1 MLKPRILLLA
11 FSAGLAAALAA
22 CRDEGV
28 GRWVDPNIGGVAP
41 LLTTVT
47 PQVHRPH
54 SMVRIYPVTEPG
66 LNDRYFSDRI
76 YGIALNMPRYR
87 SGIAGSVMPTAGDIS
102 FDPARSSSWYDHDLE
117 ELHPW
122 SHRVWLEDFGIW
134 AEWTTAERTALY
146 EFDFT
151 DAGRQAN
158 VLFRLSSEG
167 EVDVCGDRVVSG
179 WEAVDYAR
187 QYFYAVADRPFDSS
201 GTRCGERLS
210 AEGSASGRDVG
221 AWFSAPAGFRKVCF
235 RVGIS
240 YISVEQARAN
250 LEAETGGLAFGAVK
264 KRSRDIWEKALGR
277 IRVEGGTDRE
287 RRIFYTSLYR
297 TYERMVD
304 QSEYG
309 RYYSGF
315 DRCVHED
322 ARPFYN
328 DDWMWDTYRNLHA
341 LGILLDPARKAD
353 ELQSYARIYEQWGWV
368 PSFPEL
374 TEWGGDW
381 FEGGGPDW
389 HGDPM
394 IGNHV
399 ASFAAEAI
407 RKGITGFDVE
417 KLYEGLR
424 KNALEGTMIP
434 WRAGAAREPDR
445 FYSEHGYFPALA
457 PGEPEK
463 YPYIDD
469 GWEKR
474 QAVSVTLEHSYDD
487 WCLAQVAR
495 YLGRMDDYELLLRRS
510 RNYLNLWN
518 PAIGYFAPRNE
529 RGEWVEP
536 FDPQLCDGFGARSYF
551 AEVNAC
557 VHVFHVQHDIPQ
569 LIALMGGE
577 EAFVRRLD
585 EAYNRGPE
593 IDKWKFMGRMPDA
606 TGLQGLMP
614 AGNEPAF
621 HVPWL
626 YNYAGA
632 AWKTQHRVRQIA
644 DIWFDD
650 RPTGLSGDEDGG
662 EKRRRR
668 NRSGRGGKKSEGAA
682 APEKRT
688 EKSARPDKPAKAERP
703 AKPDKPE
710 KADRPA
716 AGDKQSSRQG
726 GSRRRG
732 RRGGS
737 GAPAGANTSADIT
750 NTPPAAPRPPRK
762 LQPEGQN
769 GSGEQKKRPRH
780 RGGRR
785 RGGSGGNKPTSGSE
799 V

>member
-1 MLKPRILLLA
+1 MMLKSRILLFVL
-11 FSAGLAAALAA
+11 SAASAACLLA
-22 CRDEGV
+22 CRDQGV

-54 SMVRIYPVTEPG
+54 SMVRVFPVTEPG

-87 SGIAGSVMPTAGDIS
+87 SGTAGSVMPTVGEVS
-102 FDPARSSSWYDHDLE
+102 FEPERSSSWYDHDLE

-122 SHRVWLEDFGIW
+122 SHRVWLEEPAVW
-134 AEWTTAERTALY
+134 AEWTTTERAALY

-158 VLFRLSSEG
+158 VLFRVGSEG
-167 EVDVCGDRVVSG
+167 EVAVEGNRVVSG

-187 QYFYAVADRPFDSS
+187 QYFYAVADRPFGSS
-201 GTRCGERLS
+201 GTYDGTALS
-210 AEGSASGRDVG
+210 GKRSASGSGIG
-221 AWFSAPAGFRKVCF
+221 AWFSAPAGVGKVCF
-235 RVGIS
+235 RVGVS
-240 YISVEQARAN
+240 YISAEQARAN
-250 LEAETGGLAFGAVK
+250 LEAETGGLAFDAVK
-264 KRSRDIWEKALGR
+264 ERSRAVWEEALGR
-277 IRVEGGTDRE
+277 IRVEGGTERE

-297 TYERMVD
+297 TFERMVD
-304 QSEYG
+304 QSEGG

-315 DRCVHED
+315 DRRVHED

-341 LGILLDPARKAD
+341 LGMLLDPGRKAD
-353 ELQSYARIYEQWGWV
+353 ELQSYVRMYEQWGWV

-381 FEGGGPDW
+381 FEGANPDW
-389 HGDPM
+389 HGEPM

-445 FYSEHGYFPALA
+445 FYAEHGYFPALA

-487 WCLAQVAR
+487 WCLAQIAR
-495 YLGRMDDYELLLRRS
+495 YLGRADDYELFMRRS
-510 RNYLNLWN
+510 RYYLNLWN
-518 PAIGYFAPRNE
+518 PAIGYFAPKNE
-529 RGEWVEP
+529 RGEWIEP
-536 FDPQLCDGFGARSYF
+536 FDPQLCDGYGARSYF

-557 VHVFHVQHDIPQ
+557 VHAFHVQHDIPR
-569 LIALMGGE
+569 LIALMGGD
-577 EAFVRRLD
+577 EAFVRRID

-644 DIWFDD
+644 DLWFDD

-662 EKRRRR
+662 ALTAWYVFAAMGFYPVNPASGEYALSSPIFERIEIALPGG
-668 NRSGRGGKKSEGAA
+668 RSFVVKSPGAS
-682 APEKRT
+682 KVNKYIR
-688 EKSARPDKPAKAERP
+688 SARLNGEQLVRP
-703 AKPDKPE
+703 FITHE
-710 KADRPA
+710 
-716 AGDKQSSRQG
+716 QIVQG
-726 GSRRRG
+726 GVLEFELTSRPCPDCFRQV
-732 RRGGS
+732 S
-737 GAPAGANTSADIT
+737 GI
-750 NTPPAAPRPPRK
+750 
-762 LQPEGQN
+762 
-769 GSGEQKKRPRH
+769 
-780 RGGRR
+780 
-785 RGGSGGNKPTSGSE
+785 
-799 V
+799 

>member
-1 MLKPRILLLA
+1 
-11 FSAGLAAALAA
+11 
-22 CRDEGV
+22 
-28 GRWVDPNIGGVAP
+28 
-41 LLTTVT
+41 
-47 PQVHRPH
+47 
-54 SMVRIYPVTEPG
+54 MVRIYPVTEPG

-158 VLFRLSSEG
+158 VLFRLTSEG

-221 AWFSAPAGFRKVCF
+221 AWFSAPAGFGKVCF

-463 YPYIDD
+463 YPYVDD

-662 EKRRRR
+662 ALTAWYVFAAMGFYPVNPASGEYALGSPIFERVEIALPGG
-668 NRSGRGGKKSEGAA
+668 RSFVIKSPGASKVNKYIRA
-682 APEKRT
+682 ARLNGERLT
-688 EKSARPDKPAKAERP
+688 RPFITHE
-703 AKPDKPE
+703 
-710 KADRPA
+710 
-716 AGDKQSSRQG
+716 QIVQG
-726 GSRRRG
+726 GVLEFELV
-732 RRGGS
+732 
-737 GAPAGANTSADIT
+737 
-750 NTPPAAPRPPRK
+750 PRPC
-762 LQPEGQN
+762 PECFD
-769 GSGEQKKRPRH
+769 
-780 RGGRR
+780 
-785 RGGSGGNKPTSGSE
+785 
-799 V
+799 

>member
-1 MLKPRILLLA
+1 
-11 FSAGLAAALAA
+11 
-22 CRDEGV
+22 
-28 GRWVDPNIGGVAP
+28 
-41 LLTTVT
+41 
-47 PQVHRPH
+47 
-54 SMVRIYPVTEPG
+54 MVRIYPVTEPG

-158 VLFRLSSEG
+158 VLFRLTSEG

-221 AWFSAPAGFRKVCF
+221 AWFSAPAGFGKVCF

-495 YLGRMDDYELLLRRS
+495 YLGRMVDYELLLRRS

-518 PAIGYFAPRNE
+518 PAVGYFAPRNE

-662 EKRRRR
+662 ALTAWYVFAAMGFYPVNPASGEYALGSPIFERVEIALPGG
-668 NRSGRGGKKSEGAA
+668 RSFVIKSPGASKVNKYIRA
-682 APEKRT
+682 ARLNGEPLT
-688 EKSARPDKPAKAERP
+688 RPFITHE
-703 AKPDKPE
+703 
-710 KADRPA
+710 
-716 AGDKQSSRQG
+716 QIVQG
-726 GSRRRG
+726 GVLEFELV
-732 RRGGS
+732 
-737 GAPAGANTSADIT
+737 
-750 NTPPAAPRPPRK
+750 PRPC
-762 LQPEGQN
+762 PECFD
-769 GSGEQKKRPRH
+769 
-780 RGGRR
+780 
-785 RGGSGGNKPTSGSE
+785 
-799 V
+799 

>member
-1 MLKPRILLLA
+1 MMLKSRILLFVL
-11 FSAGLAAALAA
+11 SAASAACLSA
-22 CRDEGV
+22 CRDQGV

-54 SMVRIYPVTEPG
+54 SMVRVFPVTEPG

-87 SGIAGSVMPTAGDIS
+87 SGTAGSVMPTVGEVS
-102 FDPARSSSWYDHDLE
+102 FEPERSSSWYDHDLE

-122 SHRVWLEDFGIW
+122 SHRVWLEEPAVW
-134 AEWTTAERTALY
+134 AEWTTTERAALY

-158 VLFRLSSEG
+158 VLFRVGSEG
-167 EVDVCGDRVVSG
+167 EVAVEGNRVVSG

-187 QYFYAVADRPFDSS
+187 QYFYAVADRPFGSS
-201 GTRCGERLS
+201 GTYDGTALS
-210 AEGSASGRDVG
+210 GKRSASGSGIG
-221 AWFSAPAGFRKVCF
+221 AWFSAPAGVGKVCF

-240 YISVEQARAN
+240 YISAEQARAN
-250 LEAETGGLAFGAVK
+250 LEAETGGLAFDAVK
-264 KRSRDIWEKALGR
+264 ERSRAVWEEALGR
-277 IRVEGGTDRE
+277 IRVEGGTERE

-297 TYERMVD
+297 TFERMVD
-304 QSEYG
+304 QSEGG

-315 DRCVHED
+315 DRRVHED

-341 LGILLDPARKAD
+341 LGMLLDPGRKAD
-353 ELQSYARIYEQWGWV
+353 ELQSYVRMYEQWGWV

-381 FEGGGPDW
+381 FEGANPDW
-389 HGDPM
+389 HGEPM

-445 FYSEHGYFPALA
+445 FYAEHGYFPALA

-487 WCLAQVAR
+487 WCLAQIAR
-495 YLGRMDDYELLLRRS
+495 YLGRADDYELFMRRS
-510 RNYLNLWN
+510 RYYLNLWN
-518 PAIGYFAPRNE
+518 PAIGYFAPKNE
-529 RGEWVEP
+529 RGEWIEP
-536 FDPQLCDGFGARSYF
+536 FDPQLCDGYGARSYF

-557 VHVFHVQHDIPQ
+557 VHAFHVQHDIPR
-569 LIALMGGE
+569 LIALMGGD
-577 EAFVRRLD
+577 EAFVRRID

-644 DIWFDD
+644 DLWFDD

-662 EKRRRR
+662 ALTAWYVFAAMGFYPVNPASGEYALSSPIFERIEIALPGG
-668 NRSGRGGKKSEGAA
+668 RSFVVKSPDAS
-682 APEKRT
+682 KVNKYFR
-688 EKSARPDKPAKAERP
+688 SARLNGEQLVRP
-703 AKPDKPE
+703 FITHE
-710 KADRPA
+710 
-716 AGDKQSSRQG
+716 QIVQG
-726 GSRRRG
+726 GVLEFELTSRPCPDCFRQV
-732 RRGGS
+732 S
-737 GAPAGANTSADIT
+737 GI
-750 NTPPAAPRPPRK
+750 
-762 LQPEGQN
+762 
-769 GSGEQKKRPRH
+769 
-780 RGGRR
+780 
-785 RGGSGGNKPTSGSE
+785 
-799 V
+799 